1 MTDPRTIAPRLFVLG
16 SLAAATLVVAAC
28 GPKNVAGPIRPDGTL
43 IVLLPDENG
52 TTGRASVTN
61 PAGSADLTA
70 PRNATNVVANQKPD
84 VMTMSESD
92 VRRLFGDALEALPP
106 APESF
111 VLYFRFESDE
121 LTEESKALVPKIL
134 ATVKSRTVPEVVVVG
149 HTDTMGTPTANFA
162 LGLKRAV
169 AVRELLVASGLDPAT
184 VEATSL
190 GESFLLIHT
199 PDSTPEPRNRRVEI
213 AVK

>member
-1 MTDPRTIAPRLFVLG
+1 MIDPRTIAPKLVVLG
-16 SLAAATLVVAAC
+16 FSIAAACAVAC
-28 GPKNVAGPIRPDGTL
+28 GPKNVSGPNRPDHAL
-43 IVLLPDENG
+43 IVLLPDEDG
-52 TTGRASVTN
+52 TTGRAVVSN

-70 PRNATNVVANQKPD
+70 PRHAADVTANQQPA
-84 VMTMSESD
+84 VSTMSEAD
-92 VRRLFGDALEALPP
+92 VKRLFGEALEALPP

-111 VLYFRFESDE
+111 TLYFRFESDE

-134 ATVKSRTVPEVVVVG
+134 ATVRKRSAPEVVVVG
-149 HTDTMGTPTANFA
+149 HTDSMGSPSANFA
-162 LGLKRAV
+162 LGLKRAA
-169 AVRELLVASGLDPAT
+169 AVRELLVASGLEGST

-190 GESFLLIHT
+190 GESLPLVQT